1 MRHYYEASEI
11 LPEGSEIEA
20 DFIRMDITD
29 MLAPERAEV
38 LQLIKDQFAGLTYT
52 LISHNCYHDENPK
65 QKCTVEDLL

>member
-1 MRHYYEASEI
+1 MRHYYEATEI

-29 MLAPERAEV
+29 MLEAERAEV

-52 LISHNCYHDENPK
+52 LISHNCYHGENPPAP
-65 QKCTVEDLL
+65 CNTETIL